1 MAYITNKDK
10 MLQAVLYNKRLM
22 EFGGYTPSEVNTI
35 YDAHIKERAINPTY
49 EGIVDSC
56 GLLFKKGEIVK
67 KVAEDKIV
75 EELLDLIHN
84 S

>member
-35 YDAHIKERAINPTY
+35 YDALSSENCVINAVAQIIHRTE
-49 EGIVDSC
+49 EGDSE
-56 GLLFKKGEIVK
+56 GELWKSINKYLMDNV
-67 KVAEDKIV
+67 
-75 EELLDLIHN
+75 L
-84 S
+84 